1 MLSGNQE
8 QNPVPNQRFPSNK
21 RGAAS
26 NRRGAGRGAGNNM
39 MRPQNNLQQQT
50 MNQGPS
56 RFQATQQVIN
66 HTLGPMPRQTQP
78 NRNPV
83 CPPLVNSSNSPRLQV
98 PQTSE
103 PPPLTSTNQAQNV
116 INSLSQMSSFNNNTP
131 TGRGSGKTGRGSRGK
146 QIFGSLF
153 LYQRF
158 ILSYLL
164 RRCWGKRRP
173 R

>member
-1 MLSGNQE
+1 MMSGNQE
-8 QNPVPNQRFPSNK
+8 QNPVPNQRFPANK